1 MAASDDVIAELRK
14 EMENTLVAMRREMAR
29 TRTGRASTALLEGIT
44 VDYYGAKT
52 PLIQL
57 ATMSAPEPRLLV
69 VQPFDK
75 QALVAIEKAIQQSD
89 LGLNPLSDGKIL
101 RIPIPELTADR
112 RKEIV
117 RHLHKVTED
126 FRVSVRAHR
135 HDALELLKE
144 MLKEKEITEDDSRR
158 AKEKIEAVYTFP
170 LPQNAA
176 VDDMTM
182 RVGDRTVRGRIKR
195 R

>member
-1 MAASDDVIAELRK
+1 MTDQEVLDDLKK
-14 EMENTLVAMRREMAR
+14 EMEKTLGAFRKELSR
-29 TRTGRASTALLEGIT
+29 TRTGRATTALLEGIQAE
-44 VDYYGAKT
+44 YYGAKT

-57 ATMSAPEPRLLV
+57 ATLSAPEPRLLV

-75 QALVAIEKAIQQSD
+75 TALQAIEKAIQQSD

-101 RIPIPELTADR
+101 RIPIPELTAER

-126 FRVSVRAHR
+126 FRVSMRAHR

-144 MLKEKEITEDDSRR
+144 MLKEKELTEDDSRR
-158 AKEKIEAVYTFP
+158 AREKIEGITKEY
-170 LPQNAA
+170 LER
-176 VDDMTM
+176 VDKQLK
-182 RVGDRTVRGRIKR
+182 VKEEEVLSV
-195 R
+195 

>member
-1 MAASDDVIAELRK
+1 MTDQEVLDDLKK
-14 EMENTLVAMRREMAR
+14 EMEKTVGAFRKELGR
-29 TRTGRASTALLEGIT
+29 TRTGRASTALLEGIQAE
-44 VDYYGAKT
+44 YYGAKT

-69 VQPFDK
+69 IQPFDK
-75 QALVAIEKAIQQSD
+75 AALVAIEKAIQQSD
-89 LGLNPLSDGKIL
+89 LGLNPLNDGKIL
-101 RIPIPELTADR
+101 RVPIPELTAER

-135 HDALELLKE
+135 HDSLELLKE

-158 AKEKIEAVYTFP
+158 AKDKIEAITKEN
-170 LPQNAA
+170 LER
-176 VDDMTM
+176 VDKLLKAKEEE
-182 RVGDRTVRGRIKR
+182 VLSV
-195 R
+195 